1 MKRPQSLKEPTDRR
15 MAPRS
20 RRNTQ
25 AEARDADGRVLSPCV
40 VRDQSE
46 SGARLVFPP
55 GFTPPAQFVL
65 LEINSARRRPV
76 TLVWSADREA
86 GIAYAD
92 R

>member
-20 RRNTQ
+20 RRNSQ
-25 AEARDADGRVLSPCV
+25 AEAHDASGRVLSVCV

-46 SGARLVFPP
+46 TGARLVFPP

-65 LEINSARRRPV
+65 LELNSSRRRPV
-76 TLVWSADREA
+76 TMVWTADREA

-92 R
+92 